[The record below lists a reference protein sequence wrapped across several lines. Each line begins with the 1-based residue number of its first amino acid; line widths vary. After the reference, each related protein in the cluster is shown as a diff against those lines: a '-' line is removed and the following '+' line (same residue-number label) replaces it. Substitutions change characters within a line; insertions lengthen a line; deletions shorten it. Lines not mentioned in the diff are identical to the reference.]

1 MRGEREA
8 LHGMRRRAAATHAV
22 RTIVFHGSADNVVNP
37 SNAERVAAAAST
49 GVEAKTIRSDRGRSP
64 DGRTY
69 TRKLVAGSDGSAVVE
84 FWLIDGGGHA
94 WSGGDAAGSF
104 ADPAGPSASKE
115 MVRFFLDEPQ

>member
-1 MRGEREA
+1 
-8 LHGMRRRAAATHAV
+8 
-22 RTIVFHGSADNVVNP
+22 VVNP
-37 SNAERVAAAAST
+37 SNAELVVTAASA
-49 GVEAKTIRSDRGRSP
+49 GIPAMTISSDKGRLP

-69 TRKLVAGSDGSAVVE
+69 TRKIVAGREGDAVVE

-104 ADPAGPSASKE
+104 ADPSGPSASQE